1 MTTRTTKRRNLRNPK
16 RRKVNNRIMYQG
28 FAEIYDELMDD
39 VNYESWADYY
49 TRLLSIYGVKDGKI
63 CECACG
69 TGSMTLALFRRG
81 FQMTGVDLSRE
92 MLWQAAQKA
101 RKQGI
106 AIPFVQQDMKALNLH
121 KPVDAVLATC
131 DGVNYLLKEEDLL
144 SFFRSA
150 ARSIRPGGALI
161 FDVST
166 PHKLKDILPSGI
178 MFDDRPDITYLWGN
192 TWNEKSRTVNLDL
205 CFFLREEDGRYRR
218 MEEHQVQRAW
228 DQRTLKET
236 LWHAGFRAV
245 CMYSGTSLNPAREE
259 DQRWHVAASKPVE
272 E

>member
-1 MTTRTTKRRNLRNPK
+1 
-16 RRKVNNRIMYQG
+16 MYQG
-28 FAEIYDELMDD
+28 FAEIYDELMND

-49 TRLLSIYGVKDGKI
+49 TRLLSVYGVRGGKL

-69 TGSMTLALFRRG
+69 TGNLTIPLYRRG
-81 FQMTGVDLSRE
+81 FHLTGVDLSRD

-121 KPVDAVLATC
+121 RPMDAVLATC
-131 DGVNYLLKEEDLL
+131 DGVNYLLTEEDLL

-150 ARSIRPGGALI
+150 WRSVRPGGALV
-161 FDVST
+161 FDLST
-166 PHKLKDILPSGI
+166 PYKLKQVLCAGL
-178 MFDDRPDITYLWGN
+178 MCEDRADITYLWGN
-192 TWNEKSRTVNLDL
+192 TWHETTQTVNLDL

-228 DQRTLKET
+228 DPQTIKEL
-236 LWHAGFRAV
+236 LWKAGFRAV
-245 CMYSGTSLNPAREE
+245 CLYSGNTLNPAREQ
-259 DQRWHVAASKPVE
+259 DQRWHVAAARPE